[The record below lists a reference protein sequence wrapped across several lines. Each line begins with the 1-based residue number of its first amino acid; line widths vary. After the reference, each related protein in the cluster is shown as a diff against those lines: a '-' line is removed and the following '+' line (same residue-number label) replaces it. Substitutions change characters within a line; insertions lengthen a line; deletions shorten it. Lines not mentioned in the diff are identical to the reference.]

1 MCVII
6 YVPKNSDITNE
17 ELLEAWITN
26 PDGAG
31 FSIQKDN
38 KVHFERGFM
47 NFNEYE
53 EAIRPYIGETNL
65 LLHFRISTSKTINRI
80 QTHPYKKGNVTLLKG
95 DTEKP
100 IICMNGVI
108 TGQTEYEGCNDTMSY
123 IIDHQEAFS
132 VINQDILNIIEAETG
147 AKWAVMTPTETIL
160 SSKFQEHNGNYY
172 SNMNHKYTVYH
183 FNKKNTKKNKKL
195 TLKNIIQPEKL
206 RKTLMKD
213 IRLYT
218 DVLDYIDY
226 NCSYGD
232 ICDCTKCLKSCN
244 TLRDIKTV
252 LNENYYY
259 TEYETEDAWY
269 NYLYGDE

>member
-1 MCVII
+1 
-6 YVPKNSDITNE
+6 
-17 ELLEAWITN
+17 
-26 PDGAG
+26 
-31 FSIQKDN
+31 
-38 KVHFERGFM
+38 
-47 NFNEYE
+47 
-53 EAIRPYIGETNL
+53 
-65 LLHFRISTSKTINRI
+65 
-80 QTHPYKKGNVTLLKG
+80 
-95 DTEKP
+95 
-100 IICMNGVI
+100 
-108 TGQTEYEGCNDTMSY
+108 
-123 IIDHQEAFS
+123 
-132 VINQDILNIIEAETG
+132 
-147 AKWAVMTPTETIL
+147 MTPTETIL

-183 FNKKNTKKNKKL
+183 FNKKNKKNKKL

-269 NYLYGDE
+269 NYLYGGE